1 MEKSLDDV
9 MIWDNFREGNK
20 DALSTLFKKYY
31 PELFRYGL
39 KITDDREMVNDSL
52 QDLFIDIWQQ
62 KTPSPV
68 LSIKAYLLK
77 AMRYKLL
84 KQMKLGQSS
93 KIELRQVEDLFH
105 LSHESFLIKTEQ
117 DREKSDKL
125 LTALQQ
131 IPARQKEI
139 IYLWYYL
146 NLGYKEI
153 CEIMNIEY
161 QVARNQ
167 LANAIKN
174 LKRVIVF
181 LVVHL

>member
-9 MIWDNFREGNK
+9 MIWDNFRQGDK
-20 DALSTLFKKYY
+20 DALSSLFKKYY

-62 KTPSPV
+62 KTPPPV

-93 KIELRQVEDLFH
+93 KIDLNHVEAQFH
-105 LSHESFLIKTEQ
+105 ISHESFIIKNEQ
-117 DREKSDKL
+117 DREKTDKL
-125 LTALQQ
+125 LTALQK

-139 IYLWYYL
+139 VYLRYYL
-146 NLGYKEI
+146 NMGYKEI

-174 LKRVIVF
+174 LKRVIAF
-181 LVVHL
+181 FVVHL